1 MPMETANILP
11 LSAALISSSLCA
23 TEFVFTLLLLFPVSI
38 LTMLH
43 LRKYEPVIQAT
54 FCLSSFS
61 LPGASLLVVKPR
73 KARSA
78 SNLLASSKLAKVA
91 SWPGSPFSEF

>member
-1 MPMETANILP
+1 METANILP

-23 TEFVFTLLLLFPVSI
+23 TEFVFTLPGLLLLFPVSI

-61 LPGASLLVVKPR
+61 LPSASLLAVNTR
-73 KARSA
+73 KL
-78 SNLLASSKLAKVA
+78 NKDT
-91 SWPGSPFSEF
+91 G

>member
-1 MPMETANILP
+1 METANILP

-61 LPGASLLVVKPR
+61 LPSASLLVVKR
-73 KARSA
+73 QEKQSA
-78 SNLLASSKLAKVA
+78 SATSNL
-91 SWPGSPFSEF
+91 ET

>member
-1 MPMETANILP
+1 METANILP

-61 LPGASLLVVKPR
+61 LPSASLLVVKR
-73 KARSA
+73 QEKQKKRNKQS
-78 SNLLASSKLAKVA
+78 
-91 SWPGSPFSEF
+91 

>member
-1 MPMETANILP
+1 METANILP

-61 LPGASLLVVKPR
+61 LPSASLLRENTRKLNKINIEKEAKPT
-73 KARSA
+73 
-78 SNLLASSKLAKVA
+78 
-91 SWPGSPFSEF
+91 